1 MTGDD
6 DTKCA
11 RARASGQL
19 PGNIN
24 HRWRGRAIERGKHK
38 REIERTREGN
48 LGEVDGWGIE
58 KDREG
63 AREGRRRGRE
73 QRRERWME
81 DGERKKREG
90 AKEGQ
95 SDGGRGKRGIDGACR
110 CKSPPYAK

>member
-1 MTGDD
+1 MT
-6 DTKCA
+6 TQNA
-11 RARASGQL
+11 RARL

-24 HRWRGRAIERGKHK
+24 HRWRGRAIEREKHK
-38 REIERTREGN
+38 REIERAREGN

-58 KDREG
+58 REREG
-63 AREGRRRGRE
+63 ERGGEGEGRRRGRE
-73 QRRERWME
+73 QRREIWME

-95 SDGGRGKRGIDGACR
+95 SDGGRGKRGIDRACR

>member
-11 RARASGQL
+11 RARASEQL

-24 HRWRGRAIERGKHK
+24 HRWRGRAIEREKHK

-58 KDREG
+58 KDG
-63 AREGRRRGRE
+63 EGRRRGRE
-73 QRRERWME
+73 QRRERGGDRLGDME
-81 DGERKKREG
+81 GDKVEER
-90 AKEGQ
+90 
-95 SDGGRGKRGIDGACR
+95 
-110 CKSPPYAK
+110 